1 MIVPDVNVLVALF
14 RADHEHHEVVARWWR
29 RTGEAGVS
37 VTAPDLVWTGFVR
50 IVTSSR
56 VFRVPATVDEA
67 FGFVKAVTAQP
78 TYVPMGPLPH
88 GMDEFE
94 RLCRDG
100 QATGDFVPDAYVAA
114 VARCLGAAVATLD
127 RDFRRFDDL
136 RLAVPS

>member
-29 RTGEAGVS
+29 RTGEAGVA

-50 IVTSSR
+50 VVTSPR
-56 VFRVPATVDEA
+56 VFKVPASVDEA
-67 FGFVKAVTAQP
+67 FGFVKAVTAQS
-78 TYVPMGPLPH
+78 TYVAMGPLPH

-100 QATGDFVPDAYVAA
+100 HATGDFVPGAYVAA

-136 RLAVPS
+136 RLAVPA

>member
-14 RADHEHHEVVARWWR
+14 RADHHHHELVSGWWH
-29 RTGEAGVS
+29 RTCEAGVT

-50 IVTSSR
+50 IVTSPR
-56 VFRVPATVDEA
+56 VFTVPANVDEA

-78 TYVPMGPLPH
+78 TYVAMGPLPH

-100 QATGDFVPDAYVAA
+100 HATGDFVPDAYVAA
-114 VARCLGAAVATLD
+114 VARCLGASVATLD

-136 RLAVPS
+136 RLAIPG